1 MPNSVDFPNRPSY
14 INKFA
19 GWANNLAKFQSG
31 KQESVRQIESLLD
44 DVNEVQSTKADRRFA
59 GRLFNLV
66 KSVNTNSK
74 TVDKLVPNQVQSGG
88 PADDYIE
95 ESGLLNVICLQMLG
109 AESSSPDA
117 DDCLKYAYCRPAG
130 RSIDTNL
137 LDADRL
143 FRLKGMQITLA
154 SVIEKIT
161 GERLLKSKLA
171 LPRVTL
177 LRTQEL
183 TKISL
188 IYEQENELLVKF
200 AITDNQLSANQFGKL
215 ASAIVRVIKFKFGSL
230 EAACLDLNHQSE
242 LHKLLHIVSFL
253 LDSQLSQ
260 AEIGR
265 ELSIDLYL
273 CEQLTISVELMQC
286 VQQVMI
292 DFEYLTWLD
301 EFDQRT
307 IDSIRPSYSCLTSAI
322 FYKGKLI
329 CSNLYP
335 AAHPSTHSDLKLY
348 LKLAGLITLSRIAQ
362 TKFVKWLPVYLNSA
376 KCFLLVIIV
385 EHILYATVWQ
395 HKKNE
400 EPEEPE
406 ENGNSPECNSRTLNL
421 PRRLI
426 NEGLHFIVRLVK
438 KTSLIEEIDYE
449 LRLQTYWHS
458 LPVSLDEFRHKKGHI
473 LTKSFDLWSSL
484 QSARRSVEP
493 APSNV
498 NKLNQWRKALISAN
512 IHRNVHLNSELMRGG
527 KQKVSVRSYK
537 QKLSGFNL
545 LAGQSGSAIFSIY
558 NSLRSNSSSTAD
570 SLNSGGHPRTPLFD
584 HTDPFASE
592 LQCELNA
599 LSRALKQVR
608 TSMVDYLVCFLIEDN
623 RNAVYQ
629 APVLSSTLSQ
639 RLGASFLKKFRQNC
653 AKLDQQSAFLDVKE
667 IACTFE
673 ARLPDFRVNS
683 ASTAHQPHGNQKVIL
698 LLNPHA
704 RPDLPEN
711 GFEASACASFKTV
724 KFWLQLI
731 RLDNNWRTV
740 YLCFADHQVQQS
752 AIDQFLF
759 NNSGRFR

>member
-1 MPNSVDFPNRPSY
+1 M
-14 INKFA
+14 
-19 GWANNLAKFQSG
+19 
-31 KQESVRQIESLLD
+31 
-44 DVNEVQSTKADRRFA
+44 QSTKAERRFA
-59 GRLFNLV
+59 GRLFDLV

-74 TVDKLVPNQVQSGG
+74 TVDKLVPNQSA
-88 PADDYIE
+88 PADYTEDYIE
-95 ESGLLNVICLQMLG
+95 ESGLLNVICLQMLS
-109 AESSSPDA
+109 ECSTEA

-154 SVIEKIT
+154 SVIEKIA

-200 AITDNQLSANQFGKL
+200 AITDQQLTANQFAKL
-215 ASAIVRVIKFKFGSL
+215 TSAIVRVIRFKFGSL
-230 EAACLDLNHQSE
+230 ESAFLDLNHQSE

-307 IDSIRPSYSCLTSAI
+307 IDSIRPTYSCLTSAI

-348 LKLAGLITLSRIAQ
+348 LKLAGLITLSRIAP
-362 TKFVKWLPVYLNSA
+362 TKFVKWLPVYLNSTR
-376 KCFLLVIIV
+376 CFLLVIIV

-395 HKKNE
+395 RKQNE
-400 EPEEPE
+400 EQPKE
-406 ENGNSPECNSRTLNL
+406 ENGHLRNPQTL

-458 LPVSLDEFRHKKGHI
+458 LPVSLDEFRSKKGHI

-484 QSARRSVEP
+484 QTSRRGLEP
-493 APSNV
+493 VPSNV

-512 IHRNVHLNSELMRGG
+512 IHRNVHLNSELIRGA
-527 KQKVSVRSYK
+527 KQKVSVRGSGYK

-545 LAGQSGSAIFSIY
+545 LAGQSSSAIFSIY
-558 NSLRSNSSSTAD
+558 NSLRSNSSSTGD
-570 SLNSGGHPRTPLFD
+570 SVNGGLSRTKTPLFD
-584 HTDPFASE
+584 NDPFASE

-629 APVLSSTLSQ
+629 APILSPTLSQ
-639 RLGASFLKKFRQNC
+639 RLGTSFLKKFKQNC

-683 ASTAHQPHGNQKVIL
+683 ANAQQPAGNQKVIL
-698 LLNPHA
+698 LLNS
-704 RPDLPEN
+704 RPDMAET

-724 KFWLQLI
+724 KFWLHLV
-731 RLDNNWRTV
+731 RLDNNCRTV